1 MSFGEY
7 LKRLLRPL
15 GIYKLE
21 NSLSGAELDAIGS
34 AFDGAE
40 AYINGALNGLNPE
53 NGELSPMEELLPIV
67 NFKADEAERRSA
79 VRVLLTKSASD
90 KASLEEMLD
99 ACGLTAEITEG
110 EDPFTATLRFN
121 DIRGELSDT
130 ELEVCRSVMPAH
142 MVLRFVCDGLTWDRA
157 EALFQTWDEFDNCG
171 YTADDLMKLE

>member
-1 MSFGEY
+1 MSCGEY

-21 NSLSGAELDAIGS
+21 KGLSGAELDAIGY

-40 AYINGALNGLNPE
+40 AYINAGLIGLNPE
-53 NGELSPMEELLPIV
+53 NGELSPMEELLSIV

-79 VRVLLTKSASD
+79 VRVLLSVNSSD
-90 KASLEEMLD
+90 KVSLEKALD

-110 EDPFTATLRFN
+110 EDPFTATLRFT

-130 ELEVCRSVMPAH
+130 EAEVCRNLLPAH
-142 MVLRFVCDGLTWDRA
+142 MFLRFVCDGLSWDRA
-157 EALFQTWDEFDNCG
+157 EVLFQSWDDFDNCG
-171 YTADDLMKLE
+171 YTAKDLMKLE